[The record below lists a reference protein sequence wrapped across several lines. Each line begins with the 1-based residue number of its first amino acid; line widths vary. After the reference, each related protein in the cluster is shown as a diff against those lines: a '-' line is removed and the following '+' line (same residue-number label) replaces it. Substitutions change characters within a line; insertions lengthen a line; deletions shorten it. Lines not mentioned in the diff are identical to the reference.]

1 MAHSEN
7 KGNKSPISDG
17 RARLSE
23 EPKGGSLG
31 IVAKTSSPIDFK
43 GLFCRDTGEVLD
55 TEISSKGEV
64 VLKPDL
70 RKSRSERWAM
80 KSVVNRLLP
89 KEKTAQC
96 MVLRAPSPMGGLSDI
111 ELCKSDSLKKAFYQG
126 LIVCGRVWTCP
137 LCAAKIS
144 ERRRIELREA
154 LEVAKTKNYAI
165 HFVTLTFPHGISDDL
180 NEILPKMT
188 KAYGK
193 LANGKYSVKS
203 QLKSLDDKAQIHG
216 FIRAVEVTHGKNGFH
231 PHVHMIVF
239 TDSGTGSNL
248 LEYVYRKAWQRA
260 CRLSDL
266 PVPSDQHG
274 CTVQDGSFADE
285 YASKWGIEDEMTKA
299 NQKRAKNKGMTPW
312 GFLRCVVDGDNPDYP
327 PERAESLFRVYAKA
341 FKGKRQLYWSN
352 GLRALLSMSK
362 ETTDEELAQKPDD
375 ERAHLLASITVE
387 QWKAIRKAKQEAN
400 LISVAELNP
409 SAVSLFIQ
417 NLTLEP
423 LREGT
428 PPRGRGCPNGFEGEH
443 SRIDEISN
451 RTGNYG

>member
-1 MAHSEN
+1 MAHSKN
-7 KGNKSPISDG
+7 KGNEGSFFGGDFGGERVPLG
-17 RARLSE
+17 TVAR
-23 EPKGGSLG
+23 
-31 IVAKTSSPIDFK
+31 TSSPFDSK
-43 GLFCRDTGEVLD
+43 GFFCHETGEVFD
-55 TEISSKGEV
+55 TEISPDGWL

-70 RKSRSERWAM
+70 KKLRSERWAM

-89 KEKTAQC
+89 KERTAQC

-111 ELCKSDSLKKAFYQG
+111 SLCKSDSLNKAFYQG

-154 LEVAKTKNYAI
+154 LKVAKAKNYGI
-165 HFVTLTFPHGISDDL
+165 HFVTLTFPHGVSDDL

-203 QLKSLDDKAQIHG
+203 QLKSLDDKAEIYG

-239 TDSGTGSNL
+239 TNSSTSSGL

-274 CTVQDGSFADE
+274 CSVQDGSFADE

-299 NQKRAKNKGMTPW
+299 NQKKAKNKGMTPW
-312 GFLRCVVDGDNPDYP
+312 GFLRCVIDDDNPDYP
-327 PERAESLFRVYAKA
+327 PERAERLFRVYAKA

-362 ETTDEELAQKPDD
+362 EVADEELAQKPDD
-375 ERAHLLASITVE
+375 ERAYLLAKITVE
-387 QWKAIRKAKQEAN
+387 QWKAIRRSKQEAN
-400 LISVAELNP
+400 LISVAESNP
-409 SAVSLFIQ
+409 SAVSLFIE
-417 NLTLEP
+417 NIILEP
-423 LREGT
+423 IREG
-428 PPRGRGCPNGFEGEH
+428 PHSVGVGARIG
-443 SRIDEISN
+443 SRI
-451 RTGNYG
+451 RVQV